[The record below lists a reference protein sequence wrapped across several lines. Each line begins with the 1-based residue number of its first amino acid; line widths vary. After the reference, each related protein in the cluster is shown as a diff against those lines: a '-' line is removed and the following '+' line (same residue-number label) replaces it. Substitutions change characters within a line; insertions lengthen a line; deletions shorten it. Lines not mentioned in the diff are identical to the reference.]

1 MMILSW
7 ATTGAIA
14 GGTTTFSPSSAG
26 TPSRSQ
32 FRKPHTISHHPPQFS
47 YRDLNMPSG
56 LSVIWGWAEVDL
68 RDNERTGAISMNHTT
83 NFTAELDQTDED
95 VLHEVSDE
103 ALEAAASANGG
114 GQCLV
119 TVGPT
124 VMVGGCC

>member
-1 MMILSW
+1 
-7 ATTGAIA
+7 
-14 GGTTTFSPSSAG
+14 
-26 TPSRSQ
+26 
-32 FRKPHTISHHPPQFS
+32 
-47 YRDLNMPSG
+47 MPSG

-83 NFTAELDQTDED
+83 NFRTELDQIDED

-103 ALEAAASANGG
+103 ALEAAAGANAEA
-114 GQCLV
+114 QCLV